1 MPKKSI
7 KYEDFK
13 AQRLTDPGV
22 RAEYEALEPKFRLI
36 RSIISRRNELNI
48 SQEQLAKLV
57 GTKQPAISRLER
69 GDGNITINRLRRVA
83 DALNAD
89 LDISLKAKPHTKV
102 VPVQTT
108 PVVVQR
114 KCHPNCSANLSPP
127 IDM

>member
-13 AQRLTDPGV
+13 AELLADPEV
-22 RAEYEALEPKFRLI
+22 RAEYEALEPEFRLI
-36 RSIISRRNELNI
+36 RDILLRRSELNL
-48 SQEQLAKLV
+48 SQMQLAKLV

-89 LDISLKAKPHTKV
+89 LEISLKARPRTKIA
-102 VPVQTT
+102 
-108 PVVVQR
+108 
-114 KCHPNCSANLSPP
+114 SSPRSP
-127 IDM
+127 